1 MAKTVANAA
10 VLSRRPDL
18 TAMAALFVL
27 TLRQHVHGRR
37 LLALALLFAL
47 PGVLAA
53 VVNLLSR
60 FPPNVENL
68 QFAFAFNLI
77 PHALSPL
84 AALLYA
90 TGIIHDEVEEQTLTY
105 LLLRPV
111 PRWALYLIK
120 MLATLLLIS
129 AVTALFTV
137 ATFVVIALT
146 SSEPL
151 TLNWIRP
158 ALTTAA
164 ALALAQAGYCGLFGL
179 LGLLMRRSLLIGVAY
194 IFLFEGVLASLDTVA
209 RRLTIMYHFRVLILR
224 WLTPADGKEWSIDLA
239 TAPDARTCVLTLLCV
254 GLALAVA
261 AAFVFAGREFRAKT
275 PDGN

>member
-1 MAKTVANAA
+1 MAKVVANVA

-18 TAMAALFVL
+18 AAMAALFVL

-37 LLALALLFAL
+37 LLVLALLFAL

-60 FPPNVENL
+60 FPPTVENL
-68 QFAFAFNLI
+68 QFAFALNLI

-105 LLLRPV
+105 LLLRPL

-261 AAFVFAGREFRAKT
+261 AAFFFAGREFRAKT
-275 PDGN
+275 PEGN